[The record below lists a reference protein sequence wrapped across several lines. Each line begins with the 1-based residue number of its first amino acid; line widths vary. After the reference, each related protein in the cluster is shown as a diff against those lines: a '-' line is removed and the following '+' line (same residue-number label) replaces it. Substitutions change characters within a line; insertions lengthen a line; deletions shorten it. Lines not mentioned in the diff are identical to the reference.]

1 MSRRF
6 ALAAAALAFP
16 FAMAAQPVPS
26 KGQAEIDHLL
36 DYIGHSNCRFNRNG
50 SWHGMDEAKSHIT
63 MKYGYL
69 RDRGKVPDAE
79 AFIDDA
85 ASKSSFSGK
94 NYLVECPGQ
103 PPTPSA
109 DWLRAELERFRKAS
123 KG

>member
-1 MSRRF
+1 MTRRF

-16 FAMAAQPVPS
+16 AAMAAQPVPA
-26 KGQAEIDHLL
+26 GAQAEIDHLL

-69 RDRGKVPDAE
+69 RDHGKVPDAE

-85 ASKSSFSGK
+85 ASKSSLSGK

-103 PPTPSA
+103 PPAPSA
-109 DWLRAELERFRKAS
+109 DWLRAELERFRKAP